1 MFNSGSK
8 QTMREETREA
18 VTRPTE
24 SSSRGG
30 GGGGGTVIGEGT
42 RIDGSI
48 KVTGSLRVDGEIE
61 GGAVITTE
69 NLTVGAKGQIKA
81 DIAVKQAIISG
92 TVNGKIRARERVE
105 LLAGAHVRG
114 DVYAQ
119 SFKIEDGVY
128 FHGTCVMGEAAA
140 SEVEAAMAPVTKMG
154 ETSQKSQRS
163 STGTSSGTSSA
174 TSTMSTTSGGEKSSA
189 TDISHP
195 YQAEKRAA

>member
-8 QTMREETREA
+8 QTMREEPREMS
-18 VTRPTE
+18 RPIE
-24 SSSRGG
+24 SGSRSTS
-30 GGGGGTVIGEGT
+30 GTVIGEGAH
-42 RIDGSI
+42 IDGSI

-81 DIAVKQAIISG
+81 DLAVKQAIISG

-140 SEVEAAMAPVTKMG
+140 SEVEAAMAPVTKG
-154 ETSQKSQRS
+154 EYKSQRGTTGTTGGTTS
-163 STGTSSGTSSA
+163 ST
-174 TSTMSTTSGGEKSSA
+174 STTSGTSPAGTGEKSAA
-189 TDISHP
+189 TDISRP
-195 YQAEKRAA
+195 YQSEKRAA

>member
-1 MFNSGSK
+1 MFNSASK
-8 QTMREETREA
+8 QTTREEPREMS
-18 VTRPTE
+18 RPVE
-24 SSSRGG
+24 SGNRSTS
-30 GGGGGTVIGEGT
+30 GTVIGEGAH
-42 RIDGSI
+42 IDGSI

-81 DIAVKQAIISG
+81 DLAVKQAIISG

-140 SEVEAAMAPVTKMG
+140 SEVEAAMAPVKG
-154 ETSQKSQRS
+154 DHKNQRS
-163 STGTSSGTSSA
+163 STTPSSTSSTHPMSSTSQTGT
-174 TSTMSTTSGGEKSSA
+174 GEKSTL
-189 TDISHP
+189 TDSHP
-195 YQAEKRAA
+195 YQNQSEKRAA

>member
-8 QTMREETREA
+8 QTMREEPREMS
-18 VTRPTE
+18 RPVE
-24 SSSRGG
+24 SGSRSGSASS
-30 GGGGGTVIGEGT
+30 TVIGEGAH
-42 RIDGSI
+42 IDGSI

-69 NLTVGAKGQIKA
+69 NLNVGAKGQIKA
-81 DIAVKQAIISG
+81 DLAVKQAIISG

-119 SFKIEDGVY
+119 SFKIEDGVF

-140 SEVEAAMAPVTKMG
+140 SEVEAAMAPVTKM
-154 ETSQKSQRS
+154 SDSSHKNQRGQ
-163 STGTSSGTSSA
+163 TGPSA
-174 TSTMSTTSGGEKSSA
+174 TSTTTGPTTTSGSEKSNV
-189 TDISHP
+189 TDIPHP
-195 YQAEKRAA
+195 YQSDKRAA

>member
-1 MFNSGSK
+1 MFNSASK
-8 QTMREETREA
+8 QTTREEPREM
-18 VTRPTE
+18 TRPTE
-24 SSSRGG
+24 SSSRSGSAS
-30 GGGGGTVIGEGT
+30 GTVIGEGAH
-42 RIDGSI
+42 IEGSI

-69 NLTVGAKGQIKA
+69 NLNVGAKGQIKA
-81 DIAVKQAIISG
+81 DLAVKQAIISG

-140 SEVEAAMAPVTKMG
+140 SEVEAAMAPVTKTG

-163 STGTSSGTSSA
+163 STGTSSM
-174 TSTMSTTSGGEKSSA
+174 TSTASTTGGTEKPST

-195 YQAEKRAA
+195 YQTEKRAA

>member
-8 QTMREETREA
+8 QTMREEPRE

-24 SSSRGG
+24 SGRS
-30 GGGGGTVIGEGT
+30 GGTVIGEGT
-42 RIDGSI
+42 HIDGSI
-48 KVTGSLRVDGEIE
+48 KVNGSLRVDGEIE
-61 GGAVITTE
+61 GGAVTTTE
-69 NLTVGAKGQIKA
+69 HLTVGAKGQIKA
-81 DIAVKQAIISG
+81 DLAVKQAMISG

-140 SEVEAAMAPVTKMG
+140 SEVEAAMAPVTKAG
-154 ETSQKSQRS
+154 ESSQKSQRS
-163 STGTSSGTSSA
+163 SSSTSGATGIMG
-174 TSTMSTTSGGEKSSA
+174 TTSGSEKTSAPSA

-195 YQAEKRAA
+195 YQTDKRAA